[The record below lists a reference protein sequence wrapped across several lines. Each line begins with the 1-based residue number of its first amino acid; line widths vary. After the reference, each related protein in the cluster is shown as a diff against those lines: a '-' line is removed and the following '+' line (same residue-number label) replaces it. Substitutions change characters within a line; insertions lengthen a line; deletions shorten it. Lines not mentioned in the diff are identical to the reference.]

1 MRHAAGPLSL
11 HLHRG
16 ARLRRL
22 RQHVLETGWPAGAK
36 ATQGPLGLGELQSLG
51 VGPGPWELSQ
61 VGPVSVSALQ
71 RLRTGA
77 EMCVHSFPNPPVSAR
92 LYASATL
99 CKLIL
104 GK

>member
-22 RQHVLETGWPAGAK
+22 RRHVLETGWPAGAT
-36 ATQGPLGLGELQSLG
+36 ATQGTLDLGEPQSLA
-51 VGPGPWELSQ
+51 VGPGPWELSR
-61 VGPVSVSALQ
+61 VGLVSVSARQ

-77 EMCVHSFPNPPVSAR
+77 EMCVHSFPSPPVSTR
-92 LYASATL
+92 LYA
-99 CKLIL
+99 
-104 GK
+104 